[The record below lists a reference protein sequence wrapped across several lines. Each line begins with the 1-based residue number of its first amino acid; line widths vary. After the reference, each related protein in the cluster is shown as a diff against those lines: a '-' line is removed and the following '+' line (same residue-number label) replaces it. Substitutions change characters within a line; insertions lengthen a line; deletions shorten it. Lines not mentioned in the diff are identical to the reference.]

1 MKRFILNFVV
11 FVDNTRR
18 KIAIY
23 RPNWGA
29 CPHLGATRPR
39 VGIC

>member
-18 KIAIY
+18 KTAIY
-23 RPNWGA
+23 LPNWGA
-29 CPHLGATRPR
+29 GF
-39 VGIC
+39 

>member
-18 KIAIY
+18 KTAIY
-23 RPNWGA
+23 FPNWGA
-29 CPHLGATRPR
+29 GL
-39 VGIC
+39 

>member
-29 CPHLGATRPR
+29 GF
-39 VGIC
+39 